1 MDGEAGEAEGGTR
14 KEEIERRRGESGEYN
29 EGILCFVLREVKGVR
44 GESEIINIHTRNAY
58 ACSVKNLGGSVL

>member
-29 EGILCFVLREVKGVR
+29 EGILCFVLREVKGV
-44 GESEIINIHTRNAY
+44 IKYTRNAY